1 MTAGSPAPFYK
12 KVLKKCI
19 DTQNGNLVS
28 RAPGSETDEG
38 FYPVGS
44 LSVRTPDNQQKQTK
58 HRERKNT
65 QKSMYPLNQLK
76 TLVSCGRD
84 PAPSLPFRRG
94 LLLIPLI
101 LVCFALSPQT
111 QALVPPP
118 DGGYPGGNT
127 AEGDGAL
134 QTLSGGFYNTGL
146 GFVGCLITASRSY

>member
-44 LSVRTPDNQQKQTK
+44 LSVRTPDNHKKQTK

-76 TLVSCGRD
+76 SLVSCGRD
-84 PAPSLPFRRG
+84 PARSLPLRRG
-94 LLLIPLI
+94 VLLIPLI
-101 LVCFALSPQT
+101 FACFAVSPQM
-111 QALVPPP
+111 QAVPAPETP
-118 DGGYPGGNT
+118 DPGSVGGVLNT
-127 AEGDGAL
+127 ADGQSAL
-134 QTLSGGFYNTGL
+134 PVASGGS
-146 GFVGCLITASRSY
+146 VGNIAFEIGGH

>member
-76 TLVSCGRD
+76 SLASCGRD
-84 PAPSLPFRRG
+84 PARSLPFRRG
-94 LLLIPLI
+94 FLLLPLI
-101 LVCFALSPQT
+101 LAAV
-111 QALVPPP
+111 
-118 DGGYPGGNT
+118 
-127 AEGDGAL
+127 
-134 QTLSGGFYNTGL
+134 TLSQVQAAVDTPDPGR
-146 GFVGCLITASRSY
+146 VWPP